1 MANSSDPDYV
11 PGSSPIPSP
20 SPGISS
26 GSETYKGERD
36 GPTIE
41 LELRGLLQKH
51 VRDALIEHKV
61 EVMHDDFVKSLQDEC
76 NQMKELNCVQTWFN
90 NTRGQALRLL
100 HPHKHLVSNKG
111 YFLCALCGHRNKNV
125 RKKRPKTHAH
135 CSVCTVNL
143 CNTNKPEEPG
153 LTCWEHWHSEEMI
166 VPRDYPPTRGGGA
179 GPSSA

>member
-61 EVMHDDFVKSLQDEC
+61 EVITSE
-76 NQMKELNCVQTWFN
+76 
-90 NTRGQALRLL
+90 R
-100 HPHKHLVSNKG
+100 
-111 YFLCALCGHRNKNV
+111 NV
-125 RKKRPKTHAH
+125 RKHT
-135 CSVCTVNL
+135 
-143 CNTNKPEEPG
+143 
-153 LTCWEHWHSEEMI
+153 LTAAY
-166 VPRDYPPTRGGGA
+166 VL
-179 GPSSA
+179 